1 MTNFPSQQAMERA
14 EELFSDVARMVEGYR
29 GRMGTTWY
37 WSLPNDVLVGF
48 FLGHTGADERWDVI
62 HGEAATMV
70 AGIYARVDFP
80 FVAYARKPLSPP
92 YLRDI
97 HGEAVWMHEV
107 YFDGGMILNEM
118 AGWLKLLGAR
128 PLATLAELETPEL
141 TDLQARLVRHALE
154 HLNGSFVLKE
164 LHQAFKAE
172 IAMRRLSALAQ
183 AWEQK
188 GWLSPAPRRV
198 LAPLQRAIGYYR
210 PS

>member
-1 MTNFPSQQAMERA
+1 
-14 EELFSDVARMVEGYR
+14 
-29 GRMGTTWY
+29 
-37 WSLPNDVLVGF
+37 
-48 FLGHTGADERWDVI
+48 
-62 HGEAATMV
+62 
-70 AGIYARVDFP
+70 
-80 FVAYARKPLSPP
+80 
-92 YLRDI
+92 
-97 HGEAVWMHEV
+97 MHEV
-107 YFDGGMILNEM
+107 YFDGGMMLNEM

-154 HLNGSFVLKE
+154 HLNGAFVLKE

-188 GWLSPAPRRV
+188 DWLSPAPRRV